1 MNKPRY
7 VFTTEE
13 YSEVFEF
20 ISEGPKGRIKKIVQ
34 YSGTNIENVFN
45 LGFGDYDEETGE
57 IDDKTISNNNDSE
70 KILTTVAATVYAFI
84 EKHPG
89 VSIYAI
95 GSNDVRTRLYRIG
108 ITNNLEEIQKDFHVF
123 GLKNDSWEKF
133 EKGVNYDA
141 FLVKRKFQ

>member
-34 YSGTNIENVFN
+34 YSETNIENVFN

-84 EKHPG
+84 EKA
-89 VSIYAI
+89 SRCFDLC
-95 GSNDVRTRLYRIG
+95 N
-108 ITNNLEEIQKDFHVF
+108 
-123 GLKNDSWEKF
+123 
-133 EKGVNYDA
+133 
-141 FLVKRKFQ
+141 